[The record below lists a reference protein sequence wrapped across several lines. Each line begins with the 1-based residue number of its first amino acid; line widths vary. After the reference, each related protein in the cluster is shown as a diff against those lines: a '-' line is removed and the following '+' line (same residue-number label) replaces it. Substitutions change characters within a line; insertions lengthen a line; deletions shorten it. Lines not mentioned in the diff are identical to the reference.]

1 MRSKVIFFSTLAIT
15 CLAIWGIFNL
25 IFTESSEMM
34 VWCIVSGIAM
44 SAALLSNLL
53 VVSSTETNTVRNAS
67 LTWVLNASGIAFFAW
82 TLFFVF
88 LLGSYE
94 DGERS
99 MTALY
104 VGYLVILIV
113 SVCLMFMGGWG
124 GSISEKHSQ
133 EVQASIQGREVF
145 LMQLKQ
151 AIVKLEDIESDA
163 RTTNHKALTKSFD
176 LLKNIPANRI
186 SDPTVSSQLS
196 EKINS
201 VIASVE
207 QNDAES
213 ISTSIRDLV
222 QTLKAVRL

>member
-15 CLAIWGIFNL
+15 CVAIWGIFNL

-99 MTALY
+99 MTVLY

-113 SVCLMFMGGWG
+113 SVFLIFMGGWG
-124 GSISEKHSQ
+124 GSISEKYSQ
-133 EVQASIQGREVF
+133 EVQASIQGRDVF
-145 LMQLKQ
+145 IMQLKQ
-151 AIVKLEDIESDA
+151 AIVKLEEIESDT
-163 RTTNHKALTKSFD
+163 RTTNHKALAKSFD

-186 SDPTVSSQLS
+186 SDPTVSSQVS
-196 EKINS
+196 EKISS

-213 ISTSIRDLV
+213 IYTSIYQLS
-222 QTLKAVRL
+222 QTLKSIRL

>member
-113 SVCLMFMGGWG
+113 Y
-124 GSISEKHSQ
+124 Q
-133 EVQASIQGREVF
+133 F
-145 LMQLKQ
+145 LLLSLHK
-151 AIVKLEDIESDA
+151 I
-163 RTTNHKALTKSFD
+163 TTSGCG
-176 LLKNIPANRI
+176 IR
-186 SDPTVSSQLS
+186 PT
-196 EKINS
+196 
-201 VIASVE
+201 
-207 QNDAES
+207 
-213 ISTSIRDLV
+213 TH
-222 QTLKAVRL
+222 